1 MLEGINKRAMDVI
14 DESSDIF
21 VDASLEFHSAIVDLS
36 ENHSLALVAGALK
49 VLWDSHAA
57 RVATTMEVE
66 RFTRSDRI
74 ADVRTHQAVTSAIA
88 KGDRVSGPQ
97 YPHGPHGSRTRILVR
112 HRRAESDRRHERRP
126 RSSSLS
132 CKTATRDPRDLSSP
146 PPRRSKRPFEA
157 EGVTIPCIRGLCQS
171 RWRDRGRAMDKGAIP

>member
-21 VDASLEFHSAIVDLS
+21 VDASLEFHSTIVDLS

-88 KGDRVSGPQ
+88 KGDRD
-97 YPHGPHGSRTRILVR
+97 LVR
-112 HRRAESDRRHERRP
+112 NILTAHMGAALGFWSHIEGPSLIDVTSDGLEALRSVARP
-126 RSSSLS
+126 QPE
-132 CKTATRDPRDLSSP
+132 TWET
-146 PPRRSKRPFEA
+146 
-157 EGVTIPCIRGLCQS
+157 
-171 RWRDRGRAMDKGAIP
+171 